1 MVGGWK
7 ECQWGVGGSYW
18 SRPAHRFGDIT
29 MEGADT
35 LEYEWRE
42 GVLCHSRRPPAPL
55 VDDLLRWRG
64 EMAERL

>member
-1 MVGGWK
+1 MPLIALYMVGGWK

-35 LEYEWRE
+35 LECQEGE
-42 GVLCHSRRPPAPL
+42 GVYATAEDPL
-55 VDDLLRWRG
+55 LHLL
-64 EMAERL
+64 MTF